1 MAGKFKIMKKQ
12 ITNFFKTAKAV
23 AAEAE
28 VKTLKSDL
36 AAANKK
42 ISNFKEAADMWQT
55 KFTALK
61 SENKQLEQ
69 VASAAHADKNQSNN
83 YVRTFNALL
92 QI

>member
-42 ISNFKEAADMWQT
+42 ISNSSAIRIKT
-55 KFTALK
+55 K
-61 SENKQLEQ
+61 QQ
-69 VASAAHADKNQSNN
+69 VARRAHAKVNIGVS
-83 YVRTFNALL
+83 YFIFTFA
-92 QI
+92 I